1 MRVLPTRVLMVLF
14 VVALGLGAAD
24 LEAVKKEPD
33 AYKRSERALD
43 AAAEVVKEARALP
56 TEGGSIV
63 DLQKDMDTM
72 IEAVELALKS
82 LRDTGKRPNK
92 LTRYY
97 KHGELKTRE
106 MQKHIENL
114 IQALAFDNRPPVE
127 KAQARLNVLHDEY
140 LFGVMSGK

>member
-1 MRVLPTRVLMVLF
+1 MKVLI
-14 VVALGLGAAD
+14 ALYCLTLCLGAAD

-33 AYKRSERALD
+33 PEKRSDKALD
-43 AAAEVVKEARALP
+43 AATEVLKQARALP
-56 TEGGSIV
+56 TEGGSID

-72 IEAVELALKS
+72 IEAVELSLKS

-97 KHGELKTRE
+97 KRGELKTRE
-106 MQKHIENL
+106 MQRQMENL
-114 IQALAFDNRPPVE
+114 IQALAFDNRPPAE
-127 KAQARLNVLHDEY
+127 KAQARLTVLHDEF

>member
-1 MRVLPTRVLMVLF
+1 MKVLIALF
-14 VVALGLGAAD
+14 CLTLCLGAAD

-33 AYKRSERALD
+33 PEKRSDKALD
-43 AAAEVVKEARALP
+43 AATEILKQARALP
-56 TEGGSIV
+56 TEGGSID

-72 IEAVELALKS
+72 IEAVELSLKS

-97 KHGELKTRE
+97 KRGELKTRE
-106 MQKHIENL
+106 MQRQMENL
-114 IQALAFDNRPPVE
+114 IQALAFDNRPPAE
-127 KAQARLNVLHDEY
+127 KAQARLTVLHDEF

>member
-1 MRVLPTRVLMVLF
+1 MKVLIALF
-14 VVALGLGAAD
+14 CLTLCLGAAD

-33 AYKRSERALD
+33 PEKRSDKALD
-43 AAAEVVKEARALP
+43 AAAEILKQARALP
-56 TEGGSIV
+56 TEGGSID

-72 IEAVELALKS
+72 IEAVELSLKS

-97 KHGELKTRE
+97 KRGELKTRE
-106 MQKHIENL
+106 MQRQMENL
-114 IQALAFDNRPPVE
+114 IQALAFDNRPPAE
-127 KAQARLNVLHDEY
+127 KAQARLTVLHDEF